1 MDPGHRPAQSAA
13 RRAAACNAHDVD
25 AWPARVHEEA
35 VFTAPCGRQL
45 LPETSGVRRG
55 KAAIRASWNTG
66 LARASRPMRPGRC
79 GIRRRR
85 CPGHRLHLQGVRV
98 NEVPHVSGG

>member
-1 MDPGHRPAQSAA
+1 MDPGHRPAHSAA

-35 VFTAPCGRQL
+35 VFTSPCANQL
-45 LPETSGVRRG
+45 LPETGRMRRG

-66 LARASRPMRPGRC
+66 LARIPTYASRPMRHPPASMPGASPAPA
-79 GIRRRR
+79 RRSS
-85 CPGHRLHLQGVRV
+85 
-98 NEVPHVSGG
+98 E

>member
-35 VFTAPCGRQL
+35 VFASPCAGQVLR
-45 LPETSGVRRG
+45 ETGSVRRG
-55 KAAIRASWNTG
+55 KAAIRACWTTG
-66 LARASRPMRPGRC
+66 LARIPAPRFQADAASAGVDAR
-79 GIRRRR
+79 GIA
-85 CPGHRLHLQGVRV
+85 CTCKAF
-98 NEVPHVSGG
+98 E